1 MVVNAYKMV
10 WCICVLVTNLRQFQI
25 NIRPRKVM
33 SMNLTREDFLI
44 LIQTSEKW
52 IEKNGLKRWDVEFIF
67 GETNDNNVAE
77 CRFNVM
83 ARQADIVLARETDDN
98 NILDSSDIERMAF
111 YEITEL
117 FLARLAGLAH
127 DAVLRFPTIIGLLT
141 DSILANQVLHRYSA
155 FTLFQYSNDLLFTK
169 TFLHPESS
177 LP

>member
-1 MVVNAYKMV
+1 
-10 WCICVLVTNLRQFQI
+10 
-25 NIRPRKVM
+25 M

-111 YEITEL
+111 HEITEL